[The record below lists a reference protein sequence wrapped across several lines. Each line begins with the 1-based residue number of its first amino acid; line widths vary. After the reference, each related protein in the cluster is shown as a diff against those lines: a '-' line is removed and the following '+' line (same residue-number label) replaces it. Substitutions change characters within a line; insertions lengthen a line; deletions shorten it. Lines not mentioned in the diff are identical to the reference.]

1 MNQPYNPQYGQQPP
15 PGYGQPQ
22 QGYQQQPQQQYQ
34 QGPPAGYGAPQGYGQ
49 AQQTYAPQGAGVG
62 SSAGYD
68 FRALYGEADH
78 TAGQIYDAGT
88 YDAVVE
94 ANDFGRTKGKDKDCW
109 VIKTRLYGPQ
119 GPRGILTGQITIS
132 PNKNDGSRNTG
143 GMGGMFRELHAIGT
157 PVGPPHGPAG
167 EQPWWDLG
175 WDEHRVAANSIG
187 RPCQVEVSV
196 SEWPEGSGQ
205 KRNRIERYLPAR
217 PGFVPGQ
224 QAAQQPGYVPGPV
237 GGMTPQYAQ
246 QGPPQGPPQPVQG
259 QPTPGQQAAQQTAM
273 AHGWMPQQGP
283 PQGQPPP
290 QQGQAPGAPPW
301 QPGQQF
307 AQPPGQAPSQQQQ
320 QYQGPPQGYDP
331 SLPPHAQPATQGQG
345 GMAQFTPQGQ
355 AIQPGAVEQHTQ
367 MTAEQMATQ
376 MGQPQPTY
384 PQMQNGQPPQGQQ
397 PPPQYSYGSP
407 PQTTG
412 QPVPPGYQP
421 PGGAPPVDQSQQQQQ
436 QQPQQPWSQ

>member
-1 MNQPYNPQYGQQPP
+1 VNQPYQQPP
-15 PGYGQPQ
+15 PGYGQQQQQQ
-22 QGYQQQPQQQYQ
+22 QGPPPGYGQQPQYQQQPQQQ
-34 QGPPAGYGAPQGYGQ
+34 PPPGYGY
-49 AQQTYAPQGAGVG
+49 AQQTYQPQGAGVG

-68 FRALYGEADH
+68 FRQLYGEADH
-78 TAGQIYDAGT
+78 TAGQLYDAGT

-157 PVGPPHGPAG
+157 PVGPPHGPPG

-187 RPCQVEVSV
+187 KACQIEVSV

-224 QAAQQPGYVPGPV
+224 QMAQQPGYVPGPV
-237 GGMTPQYAQ
+237 GGMTPQ
-246 QGPPQGPPQPVQG
+246 GPPQGVQG
-259 QPTPGQQAAQQTAM
+259 PTPGQQAAQQIA
-273 AHGWMPQQGP
+273 AQHGWTQQ
-283 PQGQPPP
+283 QQPPP
-290 QQGQAPGAPPW
+290 QQQPQQGGPGAPPW
-301 QPGQQF
+301 QPGGQF
-307 AQPPGQAPSQQQQ
+307 AQPPGQQPQQGGMAYNPGGTGQQ
-320 QYQGPPQGYDP
+320 PPPTYDP
-331 SLPPHAQPATQGQG
+331 SLPPHAQPATQGQP
-345 GMAQFTPQGQ
+345 GMGQFTSQGQ
-355 AIQPGAVEQHTQ
+355 AIQPGVVDQHTQ
-367 MTAEQMATQ
+367 QVA
-376 MGQPQPTY
+376 G
-384 PQMQNGQPPQGQQ
+384 QMQQQYNGQ
-397 PPPQYSYGSP
+397 PQYSYGSP

-421 PGGAPPVDQSQQQQQ
+421 PGGAPPGPPMQEQQQQ
-436 QQPQQPWSQ
+436 QQPQGPQQPWAQ